1 MVSAIL
7 VLFLLPSLN
16 TSLVR
21 SGQFRP
27 IYAVIYWFL
36 VADFLLLGWI
46 GQKPV
51 EDPFI
56 IIGLLATLFYFFTF
70 LILFP
75 LIGLIENRMLKF

>member
-7 VLFLLPSLN
+7 VLLLLPSLN
-16 TSLVR
+16 TSKVR
-21 SGQFRP
+21 SGAFRP
-27 IYAVIYWFL
+27 LYSILYWFL

-46 GQKPV
+46 GQNPV

-56 IIGLLATLFYFFTF
+56 VIGMFATFFYFFTL

-75 LIGLIENRMLKF
+75 LIGLIENKILKL

>member
-7 VLFLLPSLN
+7 VLLLLPILN
-16 TSLVR
+16 TSVVR
-21 SGQFRP
+21 SGYFRP
-27 IYAVIYWFL
+27 FYSIFYWFL

-56 IIGLLATLFYFFTF
+56 DIGLGATLFYFFSL
-70 LILFP
+70 LIIFP
-75 LIGLIENRMLKF
+75 LIGIVENKLLKI